1 MGILF
6 KEVTHSYKGYK
17 KQVTVAIENINLEI
31 NSEGEFVAIVGKTGS
46 GKSTLVQHM
55 NALIL
60 PTSGEVNVFGNAIT
74 AKKKK
79 KLKFNNIRK
88 HVGYVFQFPEYQ
100 LFEQT
105 VLRDIM
111 FAPLNFG
118 YQEAEA
124 KKASVEVA
132 KKLHITK
139 LLNHSPFNLSGGQ
152 QRKVAVAGILSY
164 NPDIL
169 LLDEPTR
176 GLDPKGSK
184 DMMELFYDIHKNE
197 NKTVVLISHDMNIVY
212 KYATRIVVMDGANI
226 VFDGDK
232 KELFESGIYKD
243 HHLEKPEVLKLIDYL
258 NGKFNYNFDY
268 NITSIDELVLK
279 LKEVSHE

>member
-79 KLKFNNIRK
+79 KLKLNNIRK

-118 YQEAEA
+118 MKEAEA

>member
-31 NSEGEFVAIVGKTGS
+31 NSEGEFVTIVGKTGS

-60 PTSGEVNVFGNAIT
+60 PTSGEVTVFGNAIT

-268 NITSIDELVLK
+268 NILSRLYHT
-279 LKEVSHE
+279 